1 MIVKFFK
8 FGKGNSKSCID
19 YLLGADRDRE
29 HAKVLSGDVELTS
42 AIIDSSRFTKKYT
55 SGCLSFAEADLP
67 EADKKK
73 IMADYEKCLFPGMSP
88 DQYNI
93 LWIEHRDKGRL
104 ELNFVIPN
112 VELST
117 GKRLQ
122 PFYAPADINRVD
134 EFKQIINHDY
144 NLHSPDDPE
153 NKQLARVNIKTD
165 ENDEVALDDQGE
177 PIIEPKKAKIGQSLK
192 ADEVIKDIDT
202 KLMKAYLKGH
212 IQDRNDAIL
221 FITDKLGYN
230 VSRIVNKS
238 ISISLPDRKRPIRL
252 TGEMYERG
260 FKVQESDP
268 QAEERRTESYRS
280 QISARIGG
288 LRERYENRIAAKAE
302 NLAERYRSIEQTHSA
317 ENRLVATTTYR
328 ADQSIQQLYAS
339 ATNLDSKNSWNIDS
353 HFSGF
358 SFDSIYLDWQAS
370 KSNSSKRESVEATAD
385 SNRKQSLQE
394 TAEIE
399 NERTRRIIA
408 NHREAITI
416 YSAMSCFAETSEL
429 CNRIATA
436 NNSAAATQNNATRA
450 AIRDSIDATAT
461 ALEDATTSEQQFKRN
476 IEHVDQNT
484 TTLRRYVKSSEEI
497 SAQQTIQQET
507 DVPTAPARKVE
518 NKRNDDDYS
527 NDFSL

>member
-29 HAKVLSGDVELTS
+29 HARVLSGDVELTS

-73 IMADYEKCLFPGMSP
+73 IMADYEACLFPGMAK
-88 DQYNI
+88 DHYNI

-122 PFYAPADINRVD
+122 PFYAPADMGRVD
-134 EFKQIINHDY
+134 CFKKIINHDY
-144 NLHSPDDPE
+144 NLHDPDDPE
-153 NKQLARVNIKTD
+153 NRQLSSVQLNEDGEIEAKKKGVGKSQTADEIANTVDTLVMQAYLDGKIKDRDDTILFLTD
-165 ENDEVALDDQGE
+165 E
-177 PIIEPKKAKIGQSLK
+177 LK
-192 ADEVIKDIDT
+192 
-202 KLMKAYLKGH
+202 L
-212 IQDRNDAIL
+212 
-221 FITDKLGYN
+221 N
-230 VSRIVNKS
+230 VSRVTKGS
-238 ISISLPDRKRPIRL
+238 ISISLSDRKRPIRL
-252 TGEMYERG
+252 KGEMYERD
-260 FKVQESDP
+260 FSVNRADS
-268 QAEERRTESYRS
+268 EEEARRADSYRER
-280 QISARIGG
+280 ISRDITAV
-288 LRERYENRIAAKAE
+288 KAE
-302 NLAERYRSIEQTHSA
+302 YRDRIESKTTALAERYRSIEQTHSA

-328 ADQSIQQLYAS
+328 ADQSIQQLYETAINKSSRS
-339 ATNLDSKNSWNIDS
+339 AWNIDDS
-353 HFSGF
+353 FSGLR
-358 SFDSIYLDWQAS
+358 FDAVYLEWQAS
-370 KSNSSKRESVEATAD
+370 KSNRKKCDSVEATAD
-385 SNRKQSLQE
+385 SNTKQSLSN
-394 TAEIE
+394 TIEIE

-416 YSAMSCFAETSEL
+416 YSTMSCFAETSEL
-429 CNRIATA
+429 CNSIATA
-436 NNSAAATQNNATRA
+436 NNSAATTQNNATRT

-461 ALEDATTSEQQFKRN
+461 ALEDATRSEQQFKRN

>member
-73 IMADYEKCLFPGMSP
+73 IMADYEACLFPGMSP

-122 PFYAPADINRVD
+122 PFYAPADLGRVD
-134 EFKQIINHDY
+134 CFKKIVNHDY
-144 NLHSPDDPE
+144 NLHDPDDPA
-153 NKQLARVNIKTD
+153 NRQLSSVQLNEDGEIEAKKKGVGKSQTADEIANTVDTLVMQAYLNGKIKDRDDTILFLTD
-165 ENDEVALDDQGE
+165 E
-177 PIIEPKKAKIGQSLK
+177 LK
-192 ADEVIKDIDT
+192 
-202 KLMKAYLKGH
+202 L
-212 IQDRNDAIL
+212 
-221 FITDKLGYN
+221 N
-230 VSRIVNKS
+230 VSRITKGS

-252 TGEMYERG
+252 KGEMYERD
-260 FKVQESDP
+260 FSINRADS
-268 QAEERRTESYRS
+268 EEEARRTDSYRER
-280 QISARIGG
+280 ISRDITAV
-288 LRERYENRIAAKAE
+288 KAE
-302 NLAERYRSIEQTHSA
+302 YSDRIESKRTALAERYRSIEQTHSA

-328 ADQSIQQLYAS
+328 TGQGVQQLYAS
-339 ATNLDSKNSWNIDS
+339 ATNPDKQNTWNIDS
-353 HFSGF
+353 YFS
-358 SFDSIYLDWQAS
+358 SLNFDSIYLEWQAS
-370 KSNSSKRESVEATAD
+370 KSNSSKRDSVEATAD

-416 YSAMSCFAETSEL
+416 YSTMSCFAETSEL

-436 NNSAAATQNNATRA
+436 NNSAAATQNNATRT

-461 ALEDATTSEQQFKRN
+461 AIADATRSEQQFKRN

-497 SAQQTIQQET
+497 SAQQTIQQKT
-507 DVPTAPARKVE
+507 DVSATQARKVE
-518 NKRNDDDYS
+518 NTQKYDDSD
-527 NDFSL
+527 NTFRP

>member
-1 MIVKFFK
+1 MIVKFFR
-8 FGKGNSKSCID
+8 FGKGNSKPCLD
-19 YLLGADRDRE
+19 YLLGKDRDRE
-29 HAKVLSGDVELTS
+29 HARVLSGDVDLT
-42 AIIDSSRFTKKYT
+42 AALIDSSRFTKKYT

-67 EADKKK
+67 EDAKQK
-73 IMADYEKCLFPGMSP
+73 IMADFEQCLFPGMSP

-93 LWIEHRDKGRL
+93 TWIEHRDKGRL

-112 VELST
+112 TELST

-221 FITDKLGYN
+221 FITDQLGYN

-302 NLAERYRSIEQTHSA
+302 NLAERYRSVEPDHLSSCGISA
-317 ENRLVATTTYR
+317 AATIR
-328 ADQSIQQLYAS
+328 ADQSIQQLYSVAINDDKSNAWRIDSTFSGYGFGAVFLQWAS
-339 ATNLDSKNSWNIDS
+339 NEPSQSKRKSSESPTATAFEQPQSTKIEIENAARRRIIELGRETVTLYQAMSPHNDIAKSNHRELAAQSEHTRTNLQFNS
-353 HFSGF
+353 
-358 SFDSIYLDWQAS
+358 
-370 KSNSSKRESVEATAD
+370 EATARAISD
-385 SNRKQSLQE
+385 ANASY
-394 TAEIE
+394 
-399 NERTRRIIA
+399 ERFRR
-408 NHREAITI
+408 NLNFGNTD
-416 YSAMSCFAETSEL
+416 
-429 CNRIATA
+429 
-436 NNSAAATQNNATRA
+436 AAA
-450 AIRDSIDATAT
+450 
-461 ALEDATTSEQQFKRN
+461 
-476 IEHVDQNT
+476 
-484 TTLRRYVKSSEEI
+484 LRKVFESEEI
-497 SAQQTIQQET
+497 KQKPKQSVVTQSLEN
-507 DVPTAPARKVE
+507 DVKPVEKVE
-518 NKRNDDDYS
+518 NTSSYEGPS
-527 NDFSL
+527 YP

>member
-42 AIIDSSRFTKKYT
+42 AIIDSSRFAKKYT
-55 SGCLSFAEADLP
+55 SGCLSFAEADLSA
-67 EADKKK
+67 EAKQQM
-73 IMADYEKCLFPGMSP
+73 MADFEKCLFPGMAK

-93 LWIEHRDKGRL
+93 LWIEHTDKGRL

-122 PFYAPADINRVD
+122 PFYAPADLGRVD
-134 EFKQIINHDY
+134 CFKKITNHDY
-144 NLHSPDDPE
+144 KLHDPDDPE
-153 NKQLARVNIKTD
+153 NRQLSSVQMVVD
-165 ENDEVALDDQGE
+165 ENQE
-177 PIIEPKKAKIGQSLK
+177 PILDVEGGVQFEPKSVAVGKAKSAQ
-192 ADEVIKDIDT
+192 EVVNEIDIALAEAYLDGKIKDRD
-202 KLMKAYLKGH
+202 
-212 IQDRNDAIL
+212 DAIL
-221 FITDKLGYN
+221 FITDKLKYN
-230 VSRIVNKS
+230 VSRISKSS
-238 ISISLPDRKRPIRL
+238 ISITLPDRKRPIRL
-252 TGEMYERG
+252 KGEMYERH
-260 FKVQESDP
+260 FSINRADS
-268 QAEERRTESYRS
+268 EEEARRTDSYRER
-280 QISARIGG
+280 ISRDITAV
-288 LRERYENRIAAKAE
+288 KAE
-302 NLAERYRSIEQTHSA
+302 YSDRIESKATALAERYRSIEQTHSA

-328 ADQSIQQLYAS
+328 ADQSIQQLYETAINKS
-339 ATNLDSKNSWNIDS
+339 SSSSWNIDDS
-353 HFSGF
+353 FSGLQ
-358 SFDSIYLDWQAS
+358 FDSIYLEYQS
-370 KSNSSKRESVEATAD
+370 SRSNRKKCESVGATAD

-416 YSAMSCFAETSEL
+416 YSTMSCFAETGEL

-461 ALEDATTSEQQFKRN
+461 AIADATRSEQQFKRN

-497 SAQQTIQQET
+497 SAQQTIQQKT
-507 DVPTAPARKVE
+507 DVSAMSGRKIE

-527 NDFSL
+527 NDLSL

>member
-8 FGKGNSKSCID
+8 FGKGKSKSCID

-29 HAKVLSGDVELTS
+29 HARVLSGDVELTS

-55 SGCLSFAEADLP
+55 SGCLSFAEPNLDE
-67 EADKKK
+67 EAKKK
-73 IMADYEKCLFPGMSP
+73 IMADFEKTLFPGMDP

-122 PFYAPADINRVD
+122 PFYAPADMGRVD
-134 EFKQIINHDY
+134 CFKKIVNYDY
-144 NLHSPDDPE
+144 NLHDPDDPE
-153 NKQLARVNIKTD
+153 NRQLSSVQLNDDGEIKPKSK
-165 ENDEVALDDQGE
+165 EVGKSQT
-177 PIIEPKKAKIGQSLK
+177 
-192 ADEVIKDIDT
+192 ADEIANTVDT
-202 KLMKAYLKGH
+202 LVMQAYLDGK
-212 IQDRNDAIL
+212 IKNRDDAIL
-221 FITDKLGYN
+221 FLTDELKLN
-230 VSRIVNKS
+230 ISRITKSS
-238 ISISLPDRKRPIRL
+238 ISITLPDRKRPIRL
-252 TGEMYERG
+252 KGEMYERD
-260 FKVQESDP
+260 FAINRADSK
-268 QAEERRTESYRS
+268 EEARRADSYRER
-280 QISARIGG
+280 ISRDITAV
-288 LRERYENRIAAKAE
+288 KAE
-302 NLAERYRSIEQTHSA
+302 YSDRIESKRTALAERYRSIEQTHSA
-317 ENRLVATTTYR
+317 ESRLVATTTYR

-339 ATNLDSKNSWNIDS
+339 AINTNSQNFGAIGNSFNGYD
-353 HFSGF
+353 FN
-358 SFDSIYLDWQAS
+358 SIYLEWEAS
-370 KSNSSKRESVEATAD
+370 KSNRKKRDSVEATAD

-436 NNSAAATQNNATRA
+436 NHRNATTQNNEIGTALGNYV
-450 AIRDSIDATAT
+450 DATAT
-461 ALEDATTSEQQFKRN
+461 AIADATTSEQQFKRN

-497 SAQQTIQQET
+497 EISAQQTIQQET
-507 DVPTAPARKVE
+507 DVPTTPARKVE